1 MKELLT
7 RAKMQPWRN
16 ALIATTSLSVFLVI
30 SSLLWNSG
38 YPQWAFILAFL
49 AIWAVI
55 SVSWSNMRFT
65 EESSSILA
73 GIVDHNFRN
82 LHEKV
87 DLIEKELA
95 AIKGSPQVVTD
106 GGHNAQ
112 ELPRDA
118 T

>member
-1 MKELLT
+1 MKESLAW
-7 RAKMQPWRN
+7 RRIQPWRN
-16 ALIATTSLSVFLVI
+16 ALIVTTGLSVFLVI

-55 SVSWSNMRFT
+55 SVSWSNMKFT
-65 EESSSILA
+65 EDSGSILA
-73 GIVDHNFRN
+73 GIVDRNFRN

-95 AIKGSPQVVTD
+95 AIKEYQQAVTD
-106 GGHNAQ
+106 GGDNAQ
-112 ELPRDA
+112 ELRRD
-118 T
+118 TI

>member
-7 RAKMQPWRN
+7 RAKTQPWRN
-16 ALIATTSLSVFLVI
+16 ALIATTALSVFLVI

-38 YPQWAFILAFL
+38 YQQWAFILAFV

-87 DLIEKELA
+87 DLIEKELT
-95 AIKGSPQVVTD
+95 AIKGYQQAVTV

-112 ELPRDA
+112 ELRRDA